1 MIEIHIP
8 GFKKLSIKNLVFDFN
23 GTLGIDGHLKADL
36 SEKINLLSTKVDI
49 HILTADSYKNAF
61 DECKSLHAN
70 LRIIAEHQ
78 QDYTKMQFV
87 KQIGGKETICIGNG
101 RNDSLMLQEAALG
114 IAIIEN
120 EGCAVAAINS
130 ADIVI
135 QGIENAMDLLLKP
148 MRLVST
154 LRS

>member
-8 GFKKLSIKNLVFDFN
+8 GFKKLQIKNLVFDYN
-23 GTLGIDGHLKADL
+23 GTLGIDGKIIPKIVENINFL
-36 SEKINLLSTKVDI
+36 SAEV
-49 HILTADSYKNAF
+49 HVYILTADTYTDAR
-61 DECKSLHAN
+61 EQTKSLRAT
-70 LRIIAEHQ
+70 LRIIAENN

-87 KQIGGKETICIGNG
+87 KQLGSGETICIGNG

-114 IAIIEN
+114 IAVIEQ

-130 ADIVI
+130 ADLVVV
-135 QGIENAMDLLLKP
+135 GIENAIELLMKP
-148 MRLVST
+148 MRLMST